1 MTQSNE
7 VLTGL
12 IAVKELEILNL
23 RDRINILQEEIDV
36 LSEENQQLYAFIDK
50 MEKVKVKNIGF
61 KQKGNM

>member
-1 MTQSNE
+1 LTQSNE